1 MKITLEPYS
10 GGKYTAETEAEHV
23 STVIHL
29 FKGLLVATGYHPET
43 VDMYFNTDEEWFP
56 PKDEEVV
63 ATNVKVIEDIE
74 DIMHPDLSP
83 EGIDKEHGLV
93 N

>member
-56 PKDEEVV
+56 PKD
-63 ATNVKVIEDIE
+63 DIE
-74 DIMHPDLSP
+74 DIMHADLSP
-83 EGIDKEHGLV
+83 EGIDEEINK
-93 N
+93 NT